1 MIPELDQINQL
12 IVLMNIYE
20 GRKKPSE
27 ISREIGIT
35 LQGVIYH
42 MKNLKGKGFIDNNN
56 SITKEGFQFLYSG
69 LSSIREFVS
78 SSLKSLDSV
87 MSWEAIAEEDVEAGE
102 KVFLR
107 MNDGYLYASKSGSG
121 ATGKITVPA
130 MKNSVTSVSEL
141 EGIINL
147 RIGSLE
153 IAVLPSADR
162 LNSETLESVR
172 DLVKMRSGYIISIMG
187 EESLHVA
194 NILKLLPRIEFS
206 PVSASFEACIRGL
219 DTLLITSAERFH
231 YSLEEISS
239 MEAKY
244 GQVKVHITDFS

>member
-12 IVLMNIYE
+12 IVLLNIYE

-27 ISREIGIT
+27 ISREMGIT

-42 MKNLKGKGFIDNNN
+42 MKNLKGRGFIDNGN

-69 LSSIREFVS
+69 LSNIREFVS

-87 MSWEAIAEEDVEAGE
+87 MSWEAIAEEDAEAGE
-102 KVFLR
+102 KVFLH
-107 MNDGYLYASKSGSG
+107 MKDGYLYASRSGSG
-121 ATGKITVPA
+121 ATGKITVSA
-130 MKNSVTSVSEL
+130 MKNSVTGVSGL
-141 EGIINL
+141 DGIINL
-147 RIGSLE
+147 RIGVLE
-153 IAVLPSADR
+153 IAVLPPPDR
-162 LNSETLESVR
+162 LNSETLGRVK
-172 DLVKMRSGYIISIMG
+172 DLVEMKSGYIISVMG
-187 EESLHVA
+187 EESLHAAKVLG
-194 NILKLLPRIEFS
+194 LKPRIEFS
-206 PVSASFEACIRGL
+206 PVSASFEACVRGL
-219 DTLLITSAERFH
+219 DTLLIASAERFH